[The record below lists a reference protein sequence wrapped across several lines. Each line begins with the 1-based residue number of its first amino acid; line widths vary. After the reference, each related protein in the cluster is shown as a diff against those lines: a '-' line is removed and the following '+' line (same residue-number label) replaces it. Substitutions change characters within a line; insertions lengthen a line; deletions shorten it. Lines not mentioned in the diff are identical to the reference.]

1 MNKTYRHEDK
11 LKQTVAQLAD
21 EASLCNMCH
30 MRWSGEPLP
39 SQATIKKIVD
49 LCRAILFP
57 GFYGKSTVNHHT
69 IAYHIGVN
77 IEGAHNLQTEM
88 HKTRIT

>member
-49 LCRAILFP
+49 LCRAILFRD
-57 GFYGKSTVNHHT
+57 SLATT
-69 IAYHIGVN
+69 
-77 IEGAHNLQTEM
+77 M
-88 HKTRIT
+88 